1 MNLSEYAFSYRPVVI
16 LVAVAAMI
24 YGVASFF
31 SLPAREDPEIK
42 IREAMITTAFA
53 DMPAERV
60 ERLITKPLE
69 EAVITL
75 PELDEVRSTSIDGL
89 SIIHAKVEDQYH
101 DLDQVWDE
109 LAEAVEAARVKLPAG
124 TSTPV
129 VNDDFGDVAVIT
141 LALWGSDYGMHELFD
156 LAQHARDQLI
166 TVPGTRR
173 IEILGARE
181 ERVYLEFEN
190 AVLAELDIPPDT
202 LYATLRNQNIV
213 NPNGLADLGER
224 AVLIGVSGEFKR
236 IDDIESVLIRTPNE
250 GSLLQLRDIATVT
263 RGYAEPYQTGA
274 FFNGEPAIVLAVS
287 MQPEESV
294 LNYSERA
301 LNTIN
306 DLQATLPA
314 GANLDII
321 TYQADQVANAVYGVS
336 VSVLQTLAI
345 VLGVVILF
353 LGLRTGLVVGS
364 IVPGVMLATLA
375 VMGIFDMQL
384 ERMSLA
390 TLVIALGLLVDNGIV
405 VAEDFKHRLQ
415 QHGNRDRALRETG
428 GELALPLLSSSLTTV
443 LVFLPLMLAQHPAGE
458 YTRNISLLILISLT
472 ISWVLAMTVTPTLCH
487 KFIKIPEQAINR
499 KPRWQLFAAVELVY
513 EKLLRRVLSVRI
525 AFIAVVVV
533 LFFLSIA
540 AMSTVPKRFFP
551 SSDRSQIL
559 IEVNLPAGVT
569 TQATEAQIARITDII
584 DDRARYP
591 ELDNVIAYVG
601 FGGPRFVLSLTPL
614 DPAPNIG
621 FMVVNAT
628 DKEAAEAAIP
638 RLREDLRSEVSEAEV
653 RVSGMFLGPSD
664 PNVIQIQVK
673 GPDADYVYTQ
683 SKQLEKILA
692 DIPGTMQLWSD
703 WFNRSTRLNIDV
715 DQALARNAGVSTRGV
730 ADTIAGYFSGRAVA
744 EYRDGDE
751 VFPIV
756 ARAVAAE
763 RENLDRLETLAVH
776 LPGSAASVPLAQVA
790 TIETVSGFPRIQ
802 REDLTRTVTV
812 EARNMRVSPEDMAPE
827 VAKQLAALN
836 ASLAPGHVA
845 EFDGIIE
852 DSAAGKAALSAN
864 FPLALGL
871 VAILLVA
878 QFNSY
883 LRPLIILLTIPLI
896 LIGAVLGLK
905 LMQADFGF
913 IVILGLL
920 ALAGIIVN
928 NAIVLIDRIDIERS
942 RGKGADLD
950 AVIAACVRR
959 LRPILMATITTI
971 VGLLPLIIG
980 EDVLFFGM
988 ASAIAF
994 GLAVGTVLT
1003 LGVVPVLYCFFFGI
1017 KTPVTPPTNQPHS
1030 A

>member
-1 MNLSEYAFSYRPVVI
+1 MNLSEYAFRFRPVVG
-16 LVAVAAMI
+16 LVTAAAMA

-42 IREAMITTAFA
+42 IREAMVTTAFA
-53 DMPAERV
+53 DMPAERI
-60 ERLITKPLE
+60 EQLITKPLE

-124 TSTPV
+124 AGTPV

-141 LALWGSDYGMHELFD
+141 LALWGNDYAMHELFD
-156 LAQHARDQLI
+156 LAQHARDRLI

-173 IEILGARE
+173 IDIIGARD
-181 ERVYLEFEN
+181 ERIYLEYEN
-190 AVLAELDIPPDT
+190 AVLAELDIAPDT
-202 LYATLRNQNIV
+202 LYATLRSQNIV
-213 NPNGLADLGER
+213 NANGLADLGAS
-224 AVLIGVSGEFKR
+224 AVLIGASGEFER
-236 IDDIESVLIRTPNE
+236 IEDIEEALIRTPGD

-263 RGYAEPYQTGA
+263 RGYAEPYQTAA

-301 LNTIN
+301 LDTIN

-314 GANLDII
+314 GVNLDVV
-321 TYQADQVANAVYGVS
+321 TYQADQVASAVYGVS
-336 VSVLQTLAI
+336 ISVLQTLAI
-345 VLGVVILF
+345 VLGVVIVF

-405 VAEDFKHRLQ
+405 VAEDFKHRLE
-415 QHGNRDRALRETG
+415 QHGDRDRALKETG

-458 YTRNISLLILISLT
+458 YTRNISLLILISLA

-487 KFIKIPEQAINR
+487 RFIKMPEKGVTGQQ
-499 KPRWQLFAAVELVY
+499 KWQLFSWIESAY
-513 EKLLRRVLSVRI
+513 EKLLRQVLALRLPFMVG
-525 AFIAVVVV
+525 VVV
-533 LFFLSIA
+533 LFFIA
-540 AMSTVPKRFFP
+540 VATIGTVPKRFFP
-551 SSDRSQIL
+551 SSDRAQIL

-569 TQATEAQIARITDII
+569 TRATEAQIARITDIVGNRANYPDL
-584 DDRARYP
+584 DDI
-591 ELDNVIAYVG
+591 IAYVG

-614 DPAPNIG
+614 DPAPNVG
-621 FMVVNAT
+621 FMIVNAT
-628 DKEAAEAAIP
+628 DKAAAEAAIP
-638 RLREDLRSEVSEAEV
+638 RLREDLRNQVQAASV

-673 GPDADYVYTQ
+673 GPDAEYVYAQ

-692 DIPGTMQLWSD
+692 EIPGTIQLWSD
-703 WFNRSTRLNIDV
+703 WFNRSTRLSIDV
-715 DQALARNAGVSTRGV
+715 DQALARNAGVSTS
-730 ADTIAGYFSGRAVA
+730 DIAGAVSGFFAGRPVA
-744 EYRDGDE
+744 EFRDGDE

-776 LPGSAASVPLAQVA
+776 LPGSAESVPLAQVA
-790 TIETVSGFPRIQ
+790 AIETVSGFPRIQ

-812 EARNMRVSPEDMAPE
+812 EARNIRMSPEDMTPV
-827 VAKQLAALN
+827 VAGRLAELN
-836 ASLAPGHVA
+836 ASLAPGHSA

-883 LRPLIILLTIPLI
+883 RRPVIILLTIPLV

-905 LMQADFGF
+905 LMRADFGF

-928 NAIVLIDRIDIERS
+928 NAIVLIDRIDIERR
-942 RGKGADLD
+942 RGRGTDLE
-950 AVIAACVRR
+950 AVIAACIRR

-980 EDVLFFGM
+980 ADVLFFGM

-1017 KTPVTPPTNQPHS
+1017 KTVATAPINQPHS